1 MGTRAIRYARSI
13 YEIVSAFLD
22 CCILPPPYVHTYP
35 IDFSLSPRKVYQP
48 TCETDR
54 DQRFS
59 GFHKLRSL
67 PRNRADNIIIAN
79 NVIVLPFLSSPS
91 FYRFSIRISLY
102 SRYEQFGHACIR
114 RTKNRNI
121 LFFKFTRDS
130 PSLVYI
136 FLRLPRSAKKSY
148 TPPPPA
154 CSNEYFLTLDFRERI
169 RGPIPSNATSN
180 VRKQGPDIGY
190 VCITRQRSRKRFNV
204 NAERRERE
212 REREKG
218 NTGSID
224 GRK

>member
-79 NVIVLPFLSSPS
+79 NIIIVLPFLSSRSILNPYIS
-91 FYRFSIRISLY
+91 LFSIRAIRTRRIEISFSSNLLETPLPWFTFSSGY
-102 SRYEQFGHACIR
+102 RGPRRNPTLPLLLHA
-114 RTKNRNI
+114 RTN
-121 LFFKFTRDS
+121 
-130 PSLVYI
+130 I
-136 FLRLPRSAKKSY
+136 FLLSISANAYAARFHRTPR
-148 TPPPPA
+148 
-154 CSNEYFLTLDFRERI
+154 E
-169 RGPIPSNATSN
+169 
-180 VRKQGPDIGY
+180 V
-190 VCITRQRSRKRFNV
+190 
-204 NAERRERE
+204 
-212 REREKG
+212 
-218 NTGSID
+218 GS
-224 GRK
+224 

>member
-22 CCILPPPYVHTYP
+22 RCILPPPYVHTYP

-130 PSLVYI
+130 PFPGLH
-136 FLRLPRSAKKSY
+136 F
-148 TPPPPA
+148 PPVTAVREEILHSPSS
-154 CSNEYFLTLDFRERI
+154 CMLERI
-169 RGPIPSNATSN
+169 FSYSRFPRMHTRPDSIERHEQ
-180 VRKQGPDIGY
+180 RKETRAGY
-190 VCITRQRSRKRFNV
+190 RIRVY
-204 NAERRERE
+204 
-212 REREKG
+212 
-218 NTGSID
+218 NTPTIS
-224 GRK
+224 